1 MAKLS
6 ALIPAVASS
15 LGLPEKTVAIYARHL
30 REARLISTGGRGPGG
45 AEMTPQDCAN
55 LLMAIVG
62 GNLAKDS
69 ALTIDHYASLPA
81 GRDEQR
87 DRWELENFKIPKLIT
102 LQERH
107 SFGAALEALIASAK
121 DGHLQQAMAE
131 ACPTVEG
138 YRIPLAP
145 RIEIRLQGPQPLA
158 RITILSSQ
166 PLWSEHITYSEPP
179 PFGSSATREAIEE
192 WAEQNAQKYRLGD
205 MVQLREFTDRTILV
219 LGELLRS

>member
-6 ALIPAVASS
+6 ALIPAVANS

-55 LLMAIVG
+55 LLVAILG
-62 GNLAKDS
+62 GNLAKDA
-69 ALTIDHYASLPA
+69 ALTVQHYASLPA
-81 GRDEQR
+81 GGDEQR
-87 DRWELENFKIPKLIT
+87 DRWELESFKIPELIT

-131 ACPTVEG
+131 ACPTMGG
-138 YRIPLAP
+138 YRIHLAP
-145 RIEIRLQGPQPLA
+145 RIEISLIGPRAVA
-158 RITILSSQ
+158 RINIVGFE
-166 PLWSEHITYSEPP
+166 PLWSEHITYTERSPLDK
-179 PFGSSATREAIEE
+179 SATPEEIEG
-192 WAEQNAQKYRLGD
+192 WAEQLVEKYGRGD
-205 MVQLREFTDRTILV
+205 MTQFREFTGRTISV
-219 LGELLRS
+219 LGELLKS